1 MARELA
7 QNAARNGAPNW
18 TPARTPAWTQDGTPA
33 RTQDGTPARTPAWTQ
48 DGIPARTQD
57 RIPARTQDRIHGWA
71 RCRGILLPV
80 LAGLALAP
88 GALPTLAVAAGK
100 AAEDK
105 ATAPAEAGEAGKSAG
120 PATAKKKP
128 DPVEAQRAVD
138 NAAKLLAAGKTDQAI
153 QALSATLASGNMPP
167 AIMAKALFYRGTAY
181 RQQKK
186 PAQAIADF
194 TSALWLK
201 GGLSESDRA
210 EGLRQRAAAYAE
222 AGLNQGGDISPA
234 GAVKPTP
241 GKERTASPA
250 TPVPWSDGTS
260 TSAPPTQA
268 ALVQEPSAAP
278 ATGGGF
284 NLFANLFGGGPG
296 SSWAA
301 QSAAAPAAPR
311 PDPAAISNAESSTAE
326 RSAAARP
333 SQASAWS
340 RQTQVESP
348 RAARLE
354 TAAIT
359 TKDEP
364 PRRATPEPEA
374 PGKAGY
380 LRIQIA
386 AVRTPA
392 EAQALAAKVMREH
405 ASTLAKREP
414 QIDQT
419 VMGNMG
425 SFYRVLIGPFAS
437 PQETQS
443 ICAKLKGTGLDCLV
457 TAQ

>member
-1 MARELA
+1 
-7 QNAARNGAPNW
+7 
-18 TPARTPAWTQDGTPA
+18 
-33 RTQDGTPARTPAWTQ
+33 
-48 DGIPARTQD
+48 
-57 RIPARTQDRIHGWA
+57 
-71 RCRGILLPV
+71 LLPV
-80 LAGLALAP
+80 LAGLALSPCAFSTFAFAAGKPAP
-88 GALPTLAVAAGK
+88 DKAAAPAEAGK
-100 AAEDK
+100 AAE
-105 ATAPAEAGEAGKSAG
+105 
-120 PATAKKKP
+120 PATAKKKH
-128 DPVEAQRAVD
+128 DPAEAQRAVD
-138 NAAKLLAAGKTDQAI
+138 NAGKLIEAGKTEQAI
-153 QALSATLASGNMPP
+153 QVLSATLAGGNLPP
-167 AIMAKALFYRGTAY
+167 AIMAKALFYRGIAY

-210 EGLRQRAAAYAE
+210 DGLRQRAAAYAE
-222 AGLNQGGDISPA
+222 AGLSQGGEVTPA

-250 TPVPWSDGTS
+250 TSATWSDGTT

-268 ALVQEPSAAP
+268 SLNQEPSASP
-278 ATGGGF
+278 AAGGGF

-301 QSAAAPAAPR
+301 QSAASPAAPR
-311 PDPAAISNAESSTAE
+311 PDPAAILNAESSTAE
-326 RSAAARP
+326 RSAPARP

-340 RQTQVESP
+340 RQTQVESQ
-348 RAARLE
+348 RGARVE

-359 TKDEP
+359 TKEEP
-364 PRRATPEPEA
+364 QRRATAVPEA
-374 PGKAGY
+374 QGKAGY

-386 AVRTPA
+386 AVRTQA
-392 EAQALAAKVMREH
+392 EAQALAAKVMRQH
-405 ASTLAKREP
+405 ASTIAKREP